1 MRKKII
7 TLLLIVLI
15 IISGIFII
23 NNNKFDE
30 KDAKKLY
37 DNIKNIGYY
46 LDNDTNLFTREFSNN
61 ITEGVMS
68 DDFKYSICF
77 LSLNNHSYS
86 EFKRQYK
93 KLFGKTPDVKKFNLL
108 FNKTNTEVILKD
120 NKLVSNKEL
129 DKKNTKVKFYD
140 YNVYQ
145 DGSIMIVIDN
155 EDFLYGIDFDN
166 KYNLIGIKIIMGDI

>member
-1 MRKKII
+1 MKKKII
-7 TLLLIVLI
+7 MLLLIVLI
-15 IISGIFII
+15 IASGIFII

-46 LDNDTNLFTREFSNN
+46 LDNDLNLFTREYSNN

-77 LSLNNHSYS
+77 LSLENKTYS
-86 EFKRQYK
+86 NFKKQYK

-108 FNKTNTEVILKD
+108 FNKDDTEVVLK
-120 NKLVSNKEL
+120 NNELISTKKL
-129 DKKNTKVKFYD
+129 DKKNVKVKFYD
-140 YNVYQ
+140 YNVYE

-155 EDFLYGIDFDN
+155 ENFLYGIDFDN
-166 KYNLIGIKIIMGDI
+166 KYNLIGIKIIMGDV